1 MSAPRLVDVKPRP
14 AVGYLSAGATISP
27 CGKYRYRLWREWR
40 LHPEPAQWDMWTED
54 DGSPIV
60 DGAGQQLG
68 EPKTC
73 LFVMLNP
80 STADGDMDD
89 PTIRRCVGFA
99 KSWGYDR
106 MEVVNLFAY
115 RATKPIQLLRL
126 NHDDEPWGVEN
137 QRHIWAAMDRQVN
150 RIVCAWGANGSH
162 LGQDETVLGWIED
175 YAEFL
180 DERPEIVALGL
191 TAEGHP
197 RHPLYLPADARP
209 FPFSGRAPEGDAR

>member
-1 MSAPRLVDVKPRP
+1 MTDYVST
-14 AVGYLSAGATISP
+14 GATISP

-40 LHPEPAQWDMWTED
+40 LHPEPSQWAMWNDED
-54 DGSPIV
+54 GYPVV

-68 EPKTC
+68 KPMTC

-80 STADGDMDD
+80 STADGNEDD

-99 KSWGYDR
+99 KAWGYDR

-115 RATKPIQLLRL
+115 RATKPTELLAL
-126 NHDDEPWGVEN
+126 NHDDEPWGVDN
-137 QRHIWAAMDRQVN
+137 QRHIHSAMDNQVN
-150 RIVCAWGANGSH
+150 RIVVAWGAHGGH

-180 DERPEIVALGL
+180 DHPVEIVALGL
-191 TAEGHP
+191 TKDGHP
-197 RHPLYLPADARP
+197 RHPLYLPKDAAP
-209 FPFSGRAPEGDAR
+209 IPFSTPTGGQDRG

>member
-1 MSAPRLVDVKPRP
+1 MSAPRVVDAKPRP
-14 AVGYLSAGATISP
+14 AVGYLQAGANISP

-40 LHPEPAQWDMWTED
+40 LHPLPAQWDMWTED
-54 DGSPIV
+54 DGSPVV
-60 DGAGQQLG
+60 DGAGKQIG
-68 EPKTC
+68 APKTC

-99 KSWGYDR
+99 KAWGYDR

-115 RATKPIQLLRL
+115 RATKPVQLLAL
-126 NHDDEPWGVEN
+126 NHGDDPVGPLN
-137 QRHIWAAMDRQVN
+137 IDAIRTAMAQQVN

-175 YAEFL
+175 YADFL

-197 RHPLYLPADARP
+197 RHPLYLPADAEP
-209 FPFSGRAPEGDAR
+209 FPYSGADQ

>member
-1 MSAPRLVDVKPRP
+1 MTAPRLIDTKPRP
-14 AVGYLSAGATISP
+14 AVGYLNAGANISP

-40 LHPEPAQWDMWTED
+40 LHPLPAQWDMWTED
-54 DGSPIV
+54 DGTPVV
-60 DGAGQQLG
+60 DGADKQLG
-68 EPKTC
+68 EPHTC

-80 STADGDMDD
+80 STADGEMDD

-115 RATKPIQLLRL
+115 RATKPIELLAL
-126 NHDDEPWGVEN
+126 GHDDDPVGPLN
-137 QRHIWAAMDRQVN
+137 INAIRTAMDQQVN

-175 YAEFL
+175 YADLFDHEI
-180 DERPEIVALGL
+180 EIVALGL

-197 RHPLYLPADARP
+197 RHPLYLPADAAP
-209 FPFSGRAPEGDAR
+209 FPFSGAKP

>member
-1 MSAPRLVDVKPRP
+1 MSAPRVVDAKPRP
-14 AVGYLSAGATISP
+14 AVGYLHAGANISP
-27 CGKYRYRLWREWR
+27 CGKYRYQLWREWR
-40 LHPEPAQWDMWTED
+40 LHPMPAQWDMWTED
-54 DGSPIV
+54 DGSPVV
-60 DGAGQQLG
+60 DGAGKQLG
-68 EPKTC
+68 DPKTC

-115 RATKPIQLLRL
+115 RATKPIKLLAL
-126 NHDDEPWGVEN
+126 NHDDDPVGPLN
-137 QRHIWAAMDRQVN
+137 INAIRTAMDQQVN

-175 YAEFL
+175 YADFL

-197 RHPLYLPADARP
+197 RHPLYLPADAEP
-209 FPFSGRAPEGDAR
+209 FPYSGADRHG